1 MRGGGVS
8 GASLRGSDRD
18 RDRGTEGQRDKET
31 AGAAPSL
38 RQAHHVRPLR
48 VQTISSRD
56 QVTNAIVP
64 ELERGAA
71 APPAGT
77 RALARAQ
84 LELELK
90 GERVPG
96 TSCGAEGTD
105 FIKKKMFLSRPLSTT
120 AHTPCCSVRPCP
132 KAAYAA

>member
-8 GASLRGSDRD
+8 GASWRGSDRD
-18 RDRGTEGQRDKET
+18 RDRGTEGQRDRET
-31 AGAAPSL
+31 AGAAASL

-90 GERVPG
+90 GEREPSLRVE
-96 TSCGAEGTD
+96 AEAGD
-105 FIKKKMFLSRPLSTT
+105 RLLFNFIIFADRLSTT
-120 AHTPCCSVRPCP
+120 AHTTS
-132 KAAYAA
+132 